1 MVSLE
6 SIIRKVISINA
17 EISINALSALAF
29 RLLNNPAYSK
39 RENVQK
45 FGEKL
50 ANVAPICWPAVFCFF
65 KVFFF
70 FKVCFFVVSQCLN
83 KFKNTRKEV

>member
-17 EISINALSALAF
+17 EISALPF
-29 RLLNNPAYSK
+29 RLLNNPVYSK
-39 RENVQK
+39 GQNVHK

-50 ANVAPICWPAVFCFF
+50 ANLAPICWPAV
-65 KVFFF
+65 
-70 FKVCFFVVSQCLN
+70 CLL
-83 KFKNTRKEV
+83 F